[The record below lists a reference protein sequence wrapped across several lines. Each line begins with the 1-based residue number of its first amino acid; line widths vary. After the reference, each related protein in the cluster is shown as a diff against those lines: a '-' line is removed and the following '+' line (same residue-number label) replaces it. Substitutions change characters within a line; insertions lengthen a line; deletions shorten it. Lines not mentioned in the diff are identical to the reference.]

1 MQTSPLNHQPAK
13 ERRKFGKSLRKSV
26 PRSAHA
32 HWPAPLERP
41 NPVDLIEEQNEA

>member
-1 MQTSPLNHQPAK
+1 MKTSALDHRTAN
-13 ERRKFGKSLRKSV
+13 ERRKFGKSLRKSM

-41 NPVDLIEEQNEA
+41 NPVDLIEVQNEA